1 MNFEDIEM
9 ESTNQQLQTS
19 VQDDEQQRTEPVEAQ
34 TQVEEQSVAMPTAR
48 PAVTARAKQHPEP
61 VQTARSGRVVRKPAY
76 LKDFQT

>member
-9 ESTNQQLQTS
+9 ESTNQPLQAS
-19 VQDDEQQRTEPVEAQ
+19 EDDEQQRTEPVEAQ